1 MFLSLNVYHIHKYKK
16 LFTIILYKLK
26 NKLNLIIIIMS
37 FALLGQISVQ
47 GLWIYNSYE
56 VNRELFQRELNTE
69 LNKIVLEWQGNQIH
83 SILQSSFFGEDS
95 IWMNPHESI
104 NKIRNQ
110 FIGNQAIAMQNVQV
124 LDALISQKLKER
136 NLLIQ
141 PHYIA
146 LFKDNSLVK
155 ANVSLGDFYATDFRS
170 DKVQIGM
177 SWQSKMHLQL
187 AFPQAKRYFLTRMW
201 LLLTVSIL
209 LLLITFAAF
218 LYMLQTIINQ
228 KRISEIKNDFMN
240 NMTHEL
246 KTPIATVSVAI
257 EALQH
262 FDVLHNKARTTE
274 YLEISANELK
284 RLSMM
289 VEKVLKMSAFE
300 RSEILL
306 NLEKTE
312 INDLILNVL
321 QGMKLQFERFNA
333 KVEVNLDTQ
342 DIFIQADRIHI
353 TNVIYNLLDNAL
365 KYSGENPEI
374 TIHSRI
380 ENSLAFISVKDNGIG
395 ISDNHKSQIFEKF
408 YRIPT
413 GNVHNVKGFGLGLSY
428 VHSIIKKHNGEIF
441 VKSELNQ
448 GSEFIIKLPA
458 I

>member
-1 MFLSLNVYHIHKYKK
+1 
-16 LFTIILYKLK
+16 
-26 NKLNLIIIIMS
+26 MS

-69 LNKIVLEWQGNQIH
+69 LSKIVLEWQGNQLH
-83 SILQSSFFGEDS
+83 SILESSFFGEDS
-95 IWMNPHESI
+95 IWMNPHQNI
-104 NKIRNQ
+104 NKIKNQ
-110 FIGNQAIAMQNVQV
+110 FISNQAIATQNVQI
-124 LDALISQKLKER
+124 LDALISEKLKER

-146 LFKDNSLVK
+146 LFKDNSPVK
-155 ANVSLGDFYATDFRS
+155 ANVPLNDFYSTDFRS

-177 SWQSKMHLQL
+177 SWQSKMQLQL
-187 AFPQAKRYFLTRMW
+187 AFPEAKRYFLTRMW
-201 LLLTVSIL
+201 LLLTVSIV
-209 LLLITFAAF
+209 LLLITFSAF

-246 KTPIATVSVAI
+246 KTPIATVSVVI

-262 FDVLHNKARTTE
+262 FDVLQNKARTTE

-300 RSEILL
+300 RSEIML
-306 NLEKTE
+306 NLEKMD
-312 INDLILNVL
+312 INELIFNVL
-321 QGMKLQFERFNA
+321 KGMKLQFERFNA
-333 KVEVNLDTQ
+333 KVEV
-342 DIFIQADRIHI
+342 DIDAREILIEADHIHI

-365 KYSGENPEI
+365 KYSHENPEI
-374 TIHSRI
+374 KISSYV
-380 ENSLAFISVKDNGIG
+380 ENGFAFISVKDNGIG

-428 VHSIIKKHNGEIF
+428 VHSIIKKHSGEIF
-441 VKSELNQ
+441 VKSELNV
-448 GSEFIIKLPA
+448 GSEFIVKLPV
-458 I
+458 ISKQ

>member
-1 MFLSLNVYHIHKYKK
+1 MFQQLSIHKYKK
-16 LFTIILYKLK
+16 LFAIILHKLK

-37 FALLGQISVQ
+37 LALLGQISVQ
-47 GLWIYNSYE
+47 GLWIYNSYK
-56 VNRELFQRELNTE
+56 VNRELFRRELNTE

-95 IWMNPHESI
+95 IWQNPHESI
-104 NKIRNQ
+104 NKIKNQ
-110 FIGNQAIAMQNVQV
+110 FIGNQAIAMQNIQV
-124 LDALISQKLKER
+124 MDALISEKLKER

-146 LFKDNSLVK
+146 LLKDNSLIK
-155 ANVSLGDFYATDFRS
+155 TNVSLKDFYATDFRS
-170 DKVQIGM
+170 DKVQIAM
-177 SWQSKMHLQL
+177 SWQSKMQLQL
-187 AFPQAKRYFLTRMW
+187 AFPDVKKYFFTKMW
-201 LLLTVSIL
+201 LLLTVSIV
-209 LLLITFAAF
+209 LLLITFSAF

-257 EALQH
+257 EALLH
-262 FDVLHNKARTTE
+262 FDVLQNKERTHE
-274 YLEISANELK
+274 YLDISANELK

-306 NLEKTE
+306 NMEKTE
-312 INDLILNVL
+312 INALVMNVL

-333 KVEVNLDTQ
+333 KVEIEIAPHEMLV
-342 DIFIQADRIHI
+342 QADHIHL

-365 KYSGENPEI
+365 KYSKQNPKIQVKTYTENGF
-374 TIHSRI
+374 
-380 ENSLAFISVKDNGIG
+380 AYISVKDNGIG
-395 ISDNHKSQIFEKF
+395 IANNHKQQIFEKF

-441 VKSELNQ
+441 VNSELNK
-448 GSEFIIKLPA
+448 GSEFIIQLA
-458 I
+458 ISK